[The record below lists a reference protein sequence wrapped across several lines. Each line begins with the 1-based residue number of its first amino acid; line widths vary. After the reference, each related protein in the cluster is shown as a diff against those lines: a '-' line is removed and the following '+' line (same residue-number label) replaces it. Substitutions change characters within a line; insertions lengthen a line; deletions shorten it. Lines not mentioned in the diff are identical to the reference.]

1 MELKLFEFGQ
11 DTETLT
17 RRRAIALA
25 AVETMFV
32 PWPKLARDGL
42 VTVVVHTEGNVDF
55 VSLILRSDYE
65 KCLADHG
72 GVPTNPPVPRP
83 LR

>member
-1 MELKLFEFGQ
+1 MELKLFEFGR
-11 DTETLT
+11 DNETLT

-42 VTVVVHTEGNVDF
+42 VTVVAHTEGNVDF
-55 VSLILRSDYE
+55 VSLIVRSRYE
-65 KCLADHG
+65 ECLATPAG
-72 GVPTNPPVPRP
+72 
-83 LR
+83 